1 MIYLRFFAPLR
12 QVMALR
18 PTLHAKARRRKAP
31 QRSKENPKPY
41 SRERNKLMKYAR
53 LVVTAFIVCLTV
65 IAINQTVSAQEQKMP
80 NHVHYKEPAQQ
91 GVSPTGAIAPRLQKL
106 GTHTFPVSTKNAQA
120 QLFMNQGLNLSY
132 AFNHAEAGR
141 AYREAER
148 LDPNLAIA
156 FWGEA
161 LALGP
166 NINAPM
172 DPAAEPKALEVIQKA
187 VALKPKASPREAA
200 LIDAL
205 TYRYSGKA
213 EDRRA
218 RDVAYADAM
227 RKVHLQFPDDD
238 DISMLYVESV
248 MDLRPWG
255 YWTRD
260 GLPYDRTAEV
270 VALTEKVIAKNPNHP
285 GALHLYIHLM
295 EAFQADKAEVAADR
309 LLTLMPA
316 AGHMVHMP
324 AHIYQRVG
332 RYADAQKSNEM
343 AIAADEDYIS
353 QCRAQGLYPM
363 AYYPHNLHFLWF
375 AATAQ
380 GNSKIAIEAAR
391 KAASQVSEETLKAVP
406 LLAGFRVVPYYA
418 LTRFGKWDEMLREPE
433 PPSSNVYLTGMW
445 RYARGTAFLG
455 KGQTSDAEAELAKV
469 SGLMSDK
476 SLDSP
481 LFSPNTALAVLTI
494 GQEVLAGNI
503 AASKKNYDEA
513 VAHLERA
520 VRLEDALV
528 YTEPAEFHYP
538 PRQALGAVLLA
549 AGRPAEAETVYW
561 EDLKRNRESGWS
573 LFGLMQALKAQNK
586 NDDAALVEARFKK
599 AWARADVTLIDSRF
613 GK

>member
-1 MIYLRFFAPLR
+1 MR
-12 QVMALR
+12 
-18 PTLHAKARRRKAP
+18 KAR
-31 QRSKENPKPY
+31 
-41 SRERNKLMKYAR
+41 
-53 LVVTAFIVCLTV
+53 FIVTVVAVVLTLV
-65 IAINQTVSAQEQKMP
+65 GFHNVTFSQDQQSAP
-80 NHVHYKEPAQQ
+80 GHVHYKETGQQ
-91 GVSPTGAIAPRLQKL
+91 SQPSPTGALAPRLQNL
-106 GTHTFPVSTKNAQA
+106 GKHRFPVTTKNAQA

-156 FWGEA
+156 YWGEA

-172 DPAAEPKALEVIQKA
+172 DPASEPKALAAIQKA
-187 VALKPKASPREAA
+187 IALKSQASPREQA

-205 TYRYSGKA
+205 TQRYSGHA
-213 EDRRA
+213 EDRKA
-218 RDVAYADAM
+218 RDVGYADAM
-227 RKVHLQFPDDD
+227 RKVHLQFPDDE
-238 DISMLYVESV
+238 DIAMLYVESV

-260 GLPYDRTAEV
+260 GMPYERTAEV
-270 VALTEKVIAKNPNHP
+270 VALTEKTIAQNPQHP
-285 GALHLYIHLM
+285 GALHFYIHLM
-295 EAFQADKAEVAADR
+295 EAYQAEKAEAAADR

-332 RYADAQKSNEM
+332 RYADAERSNEL

-375 AATAQ
+375 AATAE
-380 GNSKIAIEAAR
+380 GRSKLAIEAAR
-391 KAASQVSEETLKAVP
+391 KAASRVDDETLKAVP

-433 PPSSNVYLTGMW
+433 PPPTSAYLRGMW
-445 RYARGTAFLG
+445 HYTRGTAFLG
-455 KGQTSDAEAELAKV
+455 KGQTDSAEQEFGKLNEIMA
-469 SGLMSDK
+469 DK
-476 SLDSP
+476 SLDQP
-481 LFSPNTALAVLTI
+481 LFSPNTGRGVLTI
-494 GQEVLAGNI
+494 AQEVLAGEI
-503 AASKKNYDEA
+503 AAAKKNYDAA

-528 YTEPAEFHYP
+528 YTEPAE
-538 PRQALGAVLLA
+538 L
-549 AGRPAEAETVYW
+549 
-561 EDLKRNRESGWS
+561 
-573 LFGLMQALKAQNK
+573 
-586 NDDAALVEARFKK
+586 
-599 AWARADVTLIDSRF
+599 
-613 GK
+613 

>member
-1 MIYLRFFAPLR
+1 MQQKRFTI
-12 QVMALR
+12 ALFICFLGLIGL
-18 PTLHAKARRRKAP
+18 PSVAQAQA
-31 QRSKENPKPY
+31 E
-41 SRERNKLMKYAR
+41 KL
-53 LVVTAFIVCLTV
+53 
-65 IAINQTVSAQEQKMP
+65 P
-80 NHVHYKEPAQQ
+80 NHIHYKEPAQQ

-106 GTHTFPVSTKNAQA
+106 GEHKFPVSTKNAQA

-172 DPAAEPKALEVIQKA
+172 DPAAEPKALEAIGKA
-187 VALKPKASPREAA
+187 IALKAKASSREQA

-205 TYRYSGKA
+205 KYRYTGKA
-213 EDRRA
+213 QERRA
-218 RDVAYADAM
+218 NDVAYADAM

-255 YWTRD
+255 YWTKD
-260 GLPYDRTAEV
+260 GTPYGRTPEI

-295 EAFQADKAEVAADR
+295 EAFQADKAEAAADR

-332 RYADAQKSNEM
+332 RYADAQKSNEL

-375 AATAQ
+375 AATAE
-380 GNSKIAIEAAR
+380 GNSKLAIEAAR
-391 KAASQVSEETLKAVP
+391 KAASQVSDETLKAVP

-418 LTRFGKWDEMLREPE
+418 LTRFGKWEEMLREPE
-433 PPSSNVYLTGMW
+433 PPAANVYLTGMW
-445 RYARGTAFLG
+445 HYARATAFLG
-455 KGQTSDAEAELAKV
+455 KGQTTDAEAEFAKLNA
-469 SGLMSDK
+469 LMPDK
-476 SLDSP
+476 SLDGP
-481 LFSPNTALAVLTI
+481 LFSPNTARAILTI
-494 GQEVLAGNI
+494 ADEVLAGELDV
-503 AASKKNYDEA
+503 AKKSYDPA
-513 VAHLERA
+513 IAHLERA

-538 PRQALGAVLLA
+538 PRLSLGAILLA

-561 EDLKRNRESGWS
+561 EDLRRNRENGWA
-573 LFGLMQALKAQNK
+573 LFGLTQALKAQGK

-599 AWARADVTLIDSRF
+599 AWAKADVTLTASRF
-613 GK
+613 GR

>member
-1 MIYLRFFAPLR
+1 MRSIKSISGVITVVVALICFQQIILAQDQKPAP
-12 QVMALR
+12 
-18 PTLHAKARRRKAP
+18 
-31 QRSKENPKPY
+31 S
-41 SRERNKLMKYAR
+41 
-53 LVVTAFIVCLTV
+53 
-65 IAINQTVSAQEQKMP
+65 
-80 NHVHYKEPAQQ
+80 HVHYKDPGQQ
-91 GVSPTGAIAPRLQKL
+91 SASPTGALAPRLQKL
-106 GTHTFPVSTKNAQA
+106 GAHTFPVTTKNRQA

-141 AYREAER
+141 AYREAAR

-156 FWGEA
+156 LWGEA

-172 DPAAEPKALEVIQKA
+172 DPASEPKALEAIKKA
-187 VALKPKASPREAA
+187 IALKPKASAREQA

-205 TYRYSGKA
+205 TERYSGRG

-227 RKVHLQFPDDD
+227 RKVYLQFPDDD
-238 DISMLYVESV
+238 DIAMLYVEAV

-260 GLPYDRTAEV
+260 GRPYERTAEV
-270 VALTEKVIAKNPNHP
+270 VALTEQVIARSPNHP

-295 EAFQADKAEVAADR
+295 EAYQADKAEAAADR

-332 RYADAQKSNEM
+332 RYADAARSNEM

-375 AATAQ
+375 AATAD
-380 GNSKIAIEAAR
+380 GRSKLALEAAR
-391 KAASQVSEETLKAVP
+391 KAASRVDDDTLKAVP

-418 LTRFGKWDEMLREPE
+418 LTRFGKWDEMLHEPE
-433 PPSSNVYLTGMW
+433 PPATSPYLRGMW
-445 RYARGTAFLG
+445 HYARGTAFLG
-455 KGQTSDAEAELAKV
+455 KGQTDSAEQEFAKV
-469 SGLMSDK
+469 SELMADK
-476 SLDSP
+476 SLDQP
-481 LFSPNTALAVLTI
+481 LFSPNTGRAVLSI
-494 GQEVLAGNI
+494 AQEVLGGEI
-503 AASKKNYDEA
+503 AAAKKDYDRS
-513 VAHLERA
+513 VTHLERA

-538 PRQALGAVLLA
+538 PRLALGAVLLEA
-549 AGRPAEAETVYW
+549 KRPAEAETVYW
-561 EDLKRNRESGWS
+561 ESLRHNREDGWA
-573 LFGLMQALKAQNK
+573 LFGLMQALKAQGK

-599 AWARADVTLIDSRF
+599 AWARADVTLTASRF
-613 GK
+613 GR

>member
-1 MIYLRFFAPLR
+1 MRFTRFFLTLVATSVALITFQKIPVAQTPQPAPR
-12 QVMALR
+12 
-18 PTLHAKARRRKAP
+18 
-31 QRSKENPKPY
+31 
-41 SRERNKLMKYAR
+41 
-53 LVVTAFIVCLTV
+53 
-65 IAINQTVSAQEQKMP
+65 
-80 NHVHYKEPAQQ
+80 HVHYIEPAQQ
-91 GVSPTGAIAPRLQKL
+91 TKSPTGAIAPRLQKL

-156 FWGEA
+156 YWGEA

-172 DPAAEPKALEVIQKA
+172 DPANEPKALEAIQKA
-187 VALKPKASPREAA
+187 IALKSKASPREQA

-205 TYRYSGKA
+205 TQRYSGRA
-213 EDRRA
+213 EDRKA
-218 RDVAYADAM
+218 RDRAYADAM
-227 RKVHLQFPDDD
+227 RKVHLQFPDDQ
-238 DISMLYVESV
+238 DIAMLYVESV

-260 GLPYDRTAEV
+260 GTPYERTAEI
-270 VALTEKVIAKNPNHP
+270 VALTEQIIARNPQHP

-295 EAFQADKAEVAADR
+295 EAYQAEKAEAAADR
-309 LLTLMPA
+309 LQTLMPA

-332 RYADAQKSNEM
+332 RYADAARSNEL

-375 AATAQ
+375 AATAD
-380 GNSKIAIEAAR
+380 GRSAVAIAAAR
-391 KAASQVSEETLKAVP
+391 KAASRVDDETLKAVP

-418 LTRFGKWDEMLREPE
+418 LTRFGKWDEMLGEPE
-433 PPSSNVYLTGMW
+433 PPATSAYLLGMW
-445 RYARGTAFLG
+445 HYARGTAFLG
-455 KGQTSDAEAELAKV
+455 KGQTDSADREFAK
-469 SGLMSDK
+469 LDEIMADK
-476 SLDSP
+476 SLDQP
-481 LFSPNTALAVLTI
+481 LFSPNTGRMVLSI
-494 GQEVLAGNI
+494 AREVLAGEI
-503 AASKKNYDEA
+503 AAAKKNYDPA
-513 VAHLERA
+513 IAHLERA

-538 PRQALGAVLLA
+538 PRHALGAVLLDA
-549 AGRPAEAETVYW
+549 NRPAEAETVYW
-561 EDLKRNRESGWS
+561 EDLKRNRENGWA
-573 LFGLMQALKAQNK
+573 LFGLMQALKAEGK
-586 NDDAALVEARFKK
+586 NEDAALVEARFKK
-599 AWARADVTLIDSRF
+599 AWARADVKLASSRF
-613 GK
+613 GQ

>member
-1 MIYLRFFAPLR
+1 M
-12 QVMALR
+12 VSE
-18 PTLHAKARRRKAP
+18 KG
-31 QRSKENPKPY
+31 
-41 SRERNKLMKYAR
+41 
-53 LVVTAFIVCLTV
+53 TAMRIVQSV
-65 IAINQTVSAQEQKMP
+65 IAVIVIGLTLIAFQEITCAQVPQP
-80 NHVHYKEPAQQ
+80 APSHVHYSEPAQQ
-91 GVSPTGAIAPRLQKL
+91 SQPSPTGALAPRLQNL
-106 GTHTFPVSTKNAQA
+106 GKHRFPVTTKNAQA

-172 DPAAEPKALEVIQKA
+172 DPAAEPKALEAIGKA
-187 VALKPKASPREAA
+187 IALKSKASPSEQA

-205 TYRYSGKA
+205 KFRYTGKA
-213 EDRRA
+213 EERRA
-218 RDVAYADAM
+218 NDVAYADVM

-255 YWTRD
+255 YWTKD
-260 GLPYDRTAEV
+260 GTPYDRTPEI
-270 VALTEKVIAKNPNHP
+270 VALTEKVIAKNSNHP

-295 EAFQADKAEVAADR
+295 EAFSADKAEAAADR

-332 RYADAQKSNEM
+332 RYADAQKSNEL

-375 AATAQ
+375 AATAE
-380 GNSKIAIEAAR
+380 GNSKLAIEAAR
-391 KAASQVSEETLKAVP
+391 KAASQVSDETLKAVP

-418 LTRFGKWDEMLREPE
+418 LTRFGKWDEMLRESE
-433 PPSSNVYLTGMW
+433 PPATSAYLRGMW
-445 RYARGTAFLG
+445 HYARGTAFLG
-455 KGQTSDAEAELAKV
+455 KGQMTEAAQEFTKLSELMA
-469 SGLMSDK
+469 DK
-476 SLDSP
+476 SLEGP
-481 LFSPNTALAVLTI
+481 LFSPNTGHAVLSI
-494 GQEVLAGNI
+494 AQEVLGGEI
-503 AASKKNYDEA
+503 AASKKNYDMA
-513 VAHLERA
+513 
-520 VRLEDALV
+520 
-528 YTEPAEFHYP
+528 
-538 PRQALGAVLLA
+538 
-549 AGRPAEAETVYW
+549 
-561 EDLKRNRESGWS
+561 
-573 LFGLMQALKAQNK
+573 
-586 NDDAALVEARFKK
+586 
-599 AWARADVTLIDSRF
+599 I
-613 GK
+613 

>member
-1 MIYLRFFAPLR
+1 M
-12 QVMALR
+12 Q
-18 PTLHAKARRRKAP
+18 
-31 QRSKENPKPY
+31 SK
-41 SRERNKLMKYAR
+41 SLVTAA
-53 LVVTAFIVCLTV
+53 LVVIGVQFGVL
-65 IAINQTVSAQEQKMP
+65 AQDQKLP

-91 GVSPTGAIAPRLQKL
+91 GVSPTGAVAPRLQKL
-106 GTHTFPVSTKNAQA
+106 GNHKFPVSTKNSQA

-141 AYREAER
+141 AYREAAR
-148 LDPNLAIA
+148 LDPNLAMA
-156 FWGEA
+156 FWGQA

-172 DPAAEPKALEVIQKA
+172 SPDSEAPALEAIQKA
-187 VALKPKASPREAA
+187 IALKAKATPREAA

-205 TYRYSGKA
+205 KFRYTGKA
-213 EDRRA
+213 NERRA
-218 RDVAYADAM
+218 NDVAYADAM

-238 DISMLYVESV
+238 DISMLYVESA

-260 GLPYDRTAEV
+260 GTPYDRTSEI
-270 VALTEKVIAKNPNHP
+270 VALTENVIAKNSNHP

-295 EAFQADKAEVAADR
+295 EAFRADKAEAAADR

-343 AIAADEDYIS
+343 AIAADEDYIA

-375 AATAQ
+375 AATAE

-391 KAASQVSEETLKAVP
+391 KAASRVDDDTLKAVP

-433 PPSSNVYLTGMW
+433 PPAISAYLTGQW
-445 RYARGTAFLG
+445 HYARGTAFLG
-455 KGQTSDAEAELAKV
+455 KGQVSEAEAEFAKLNA
-469 SGLMSDK
+469 LMPDK
-476 SLDSP
+476 SLDGP
-481 LFSPNTALAVLTI
+481 LFSPNTARGILTI
-494 GQEVLAGNI
+494 AQEVLGGEI
-503 AASKKNYDEA
+503 DAAKKNYDSA
-513 VAHLERA
+513 IAHLERA

-538 PRQALGAVLLA
+538 PRLSLGAILLA

-561 EDLKRNRESGWS
+561 EDLRRNKENGWA
-573 LFGLMQALKAQNK
+573 LYGLMQSLKAQGK
-586 NDDAALVEARFKK
+586 NDDAALVDARFKQ
-599 AWARADVTLIDSRF
+599 AWAKADVTLSASRF
-613 GK
+613 GR

>member
-1 MIYLRFFAPLR
+1 M
-12 QVMALR
+12 QAL
-18 PTLHAKARRRKAP
+18 
-31 QRSKENPKPY
+31 
-41 SRERNKLMKYAR
+41 KLF
-53 LVVTAFIVCLTV
+53 VTAALF
-65 IAINQTVSAQEQKMP
+65 VSGAQISVLAQDQKLP

-91 GVSPTGAIAPRLQKL
+91 GVSPTGAVAPRLQKL
-106 GTHTFPVSTKNAQA
+106 GIHKFPVSTKNAQA

-141 AYREAER
+141 AYREAAR
-148 LDPNLAIA
+148 LDPNLAMA
-156 FWGEA
+156 FWGQA

-172 DPAAEPKALEVIQKA
+172 SPDSEPLALEAIKKA
-187 VALKPKASPREAA
+187 DALRANASPREQA

-205 TYRYSGKA
+205 KFRYNGRH

-218 RDVAYADAM
+218 NDVAYADAM
-227 RKVHLQFPDDD
+227 RKVHMQFPDDD

-260 GLPYDRTAEV
+260 GTPYDRTSEIV
-270 VALTEKVIAKNPNHP
+270 GLTEKVIGKSPNHP

-295 EAFQADKAEVAADR
+295 EAFQADKAEPAADR

-332 RYADAQKSNEM
+332 RYADAEKSNVM

-375 AATAQ
+375 ASTAE
-380 GNSKIAIEAAR
+380 GNSKVAIEAAR
-391 KAASQVSEETLKAVP
+391 KAASRVDDDTLKAVP

-418 LTRFGKWDEMLREPE
+418 LTRFGKWDDMLREPQ
-433 PPSSNVYLTGMW
+433 PPASSVYLTGMW
-445 RYARGTAFLG
+445 HYARGTAFLG
-455 KGQTSDAEAELAKV
+455 KGQTSDAEAEFAKLNA
-469 SGLMSDK
+469 LMPDK
-476 SLDSP
+476 SLDQP
-481 LFSPNTALAVLTI
+481 LFSPNTARAILTI
-494 GQEVLAGNI
+494 AQEVLAGEIDSAN
-503 AASKKNYDEA
+503 KKYDTA
-513 VAHLERA
+513 IAHLERA

-528 YTEPAEFHYP
+528 YTEPSEFHYP
-538 PRQALGAVLLA
+538 PRLSLGAILLA

-561 EDLKRNRESGWS
+561 EDLRRNKENGWA
-573 LFGLMQALKAQNK
+573 LYGLMQALKAEGK
-586 NDDAALVEARFKK
+586 NDDAALVDARFKK
-599 AWARADVTLIDSRF
+599 AWSRADVTLNASRF
-613 GK
+613 GR

>member
-1 MIYLRFFAPLR
+1 MRVLKSLITAAL
-12 QVMALR
+12 VMSGVQLA
-18 PTLHAKARRRKAP
+18 
-31 QRSKENPKPY
+31 
-41 SRERNKLMKYAR
+41 
-53 LVVTAFIVCLTV
+53 VF
-65 IAINQTVSAQEQKMP
+65 AQEQNLP

-91 GVSPTGAIAPRLQKL
+91 GVSPTGAVAPRLQKL
-106 GTHTFPVSTKNAQA
+106 GSHKFPVSTKNAQA

-141 AYREAER
+141 AYREAAR
-148 LDPNLAIA
+148 LDPTLAIA
-156 FWGEA
+156 FWGQA

-172 DPAAEPKALEVIQKA
+172 GPDSEAPALDAIKKAD
-187 VALKPKASPREAA
+187 ALRANASPREQA

-205 TYRYSGKA
+205 KFRYNGRH

-218 RDVAYADAM
+218 NDVAYADAM

-260 GLPYDRTAEV
+260 GTPYDRTSEI

-295 EAFQADKAEVAADR
+295 EAFQADKAESAADR

-332 RYADAQKSNEM
+332 RYADAEKSNVM

-375 AATAQ
+375 AATAE
-380 GNSKIAIEAAR
+380 GASKIAIEAAR
-391 KAASQVSEETLKAVP
+391 KAASRVDDDTLKAVP

-418 LTRFGKWDEMLREPE
+418 LTRFGHWDEMLGEPE
-433 PPSSNVYLTGMW
+433 PPAVSAYLLGQW
-445 RYARGTAFLG
+445 HYARGRAFLG
-455 KGQTSDAEAELAKV
+455 KGQTEEAEKEFAK
-469 SGLMSDK
+469 LNEIMPDK
-476 SLDSP
+476 SLDGP
-481 LFSPNTALAVLTI
+481 LFSPNTARAILTI
-494 GQEVLAGNI
+494 AQEVLRGEI
-503 AASKKNYDEA
+503 DAAKKNYDSA
-513 VAHLERA
+513 ILHLERA

-538 PRQALGAVLLA
+538 PRLSLGAILLA

-561 EDLKRNRESGWS
+561 EDLRRNKESGWA
-573 LFGLMQALKAQNK
+573 LYGLMQALKAQNK

-599 AWARADVTLIDSRF
+599 AWAKADVTLSASRF
-613 GK
+613 GQ

>member
-1 MIYLRFFAPLR
+1 MQLSRFVLVTLAIGTAIIGIEKTSFA
-12 QVMALR
+12 QDQ
-18 PTLHAKARRRKAP
+18 K
-31 QRSKENPKPY
+31 
-41 SRERNKLMKYAR
+41 
-53 LVVTAFIVCLTV
+53 
-65 IAINQTVSAQEQKMP
+65 SAP

-91 GVSPTGAIAPRLQKL
+91 SVSPTGAIAPRLQKL
-106 GTHTFPVSTKNAQA
+106 GNHVFPVSTRNRQA

-156 FWGEA
+156 YWGEA

-172 DPAAEPKALEVIQKA
+172 DPAAEPKALEIIQKA
-187 VALKPKASPREAA
+187 MALKPKASAREQA
-200 LIDAL
+200 LIEAL
-205 TYRYSGKA
+205 AQRYSGRA

-227 RKVHLQFPDDD
+227 RKVHLQFPDDQ
-238 DISMLYVESV
+238 DIAMLYVESV

-260 GLPYDRTAEV
+260 GMPYERTAEV
-270 VALTEKVIAKNPNHP
+270 VALTEKTIAQNPQHP
-285 GALHLYIHLM
+285 GALHFYIHLM
-295 EAFQADKAEVAADR
+295 EAYQSEKAEAAADR

-332 RYADAQKSNEM
+332 RYADAVRSNEL

-375 AATAQ
+375 AATAE
-380 GNSKIAIEAAR
+380 GNSKLAIEAAR
-391 KAASQVSEETLKAVP
+391 KAASRVDDETLKAVP

-433 PPSSNVYLTGMW
+433 PPATSAYLRGMW
-445 RYARGTAFLG
+445 HYARGTAFLG
-455 KGQTSDAEAELAKV
+455 KGQTNEAEQEFATL
-469 SGLMSDK
+469 SELMADK
-476 SLDSP
+476 SLDQP
-481 LFSPNTALAVLTI
+481 LFSPNTGRAVLSI
-494 GQEVLAGNI
+494 AQEVLTGEI
-503 AASKKNYDEA
+503 AASKKNYDIA
-513 VAHLERA
+513 IAHLERA
-520 VRLEDALV
+520 ARLEDALV

-538 PRQALGAVLLA
+538 PRHALGAVLLEA
-549 AGRPAEAETVYW
+549 NRPAEAETVYW
-561 EDLKRNRESGWS
+561 EDLKRNRENGWA
-573 LFGLMQALKAQNK
+573 LFGLMQALKAQGK
-586 NDDAALVEARFKK
+586 NDDAAFVEARFKK
-599 AWARADVTLIDSRF
+599 AWARADVTLSASRF
-613 GK
+613 GR

>member
-1 MIYLRFFAPLR
+1 MKLARFAI
-12 QVMALR
+12 
-18 PTLHAKARRRKAP
+18 TLCV
-31 QRSKENPKPY
+31 S
-41 SRERNKLMKYAR
+41 L
-53 LVVTAFIVCLTV
+53 LGLTGLQQAV
-65 IAINQTVSAQEQKMP
+65 RAQDQKSPMG
-80 NHVHYKEPAQQ
+80 HVHYKEPAQQ

-106 GTHTFPVSTKNAQA
+106 GDHKFPTSTKNAQA

-172 DPAAEPKALEVIQKA
+172 DPAAEPKALEAIGKA
-187 VALKPKASPREAA
+187 IALKAKASLREQA
-200 LIDAL
+200 LIEAL
-205 TYRYSGKA
+205 KYRYTGKA
-213 EDRRA
+213 EERRA
-218 RDVAYADAM
+218 NDVAYADAM

-255 YWTRD
+255 YWTKD
-260 GLPYDRTAEV
+260 GTPYDRTPEV

-295 EAFQADKAEVAADR
+295 EAFQADKAEAAADR

-375 AATAQ
+375 ATTAE
-380 GNSKIAIEAAR
+380 GKSKVAIEAAR
-391 KAASQVSEETLKAVP
+391 KLASQVNDETLKAVP

-418 LTRFGKWDEMLREPE
+418 LTRFGRWDEMLREPE
-433 PPSSNVYLTGMW
+433 PPAVSVYLTGMW
-445 RYARGTAFLG
+445 HYARATAFLG
-455 KGQTSDAEAELAKV
+455 KGQTSDAEAEFAKLNA
-469 SGLMSDK
+469 LMPDK
-476 SLDSP
+476 SLDGP
-481 LFSPNTALAVLTI
+481 LFSPNTARAIITI
-494 GQEVLAGNI
+494 ADEVLAGEI
-503 AASKKNYDEA
+503 DAAKKNYDSA
-513 VAHLERA
+513 IAHLERA

-538 PRQALGAVLLA
+538 PRQSLGAILLA

-561 EDLKRNRESGWS
+561 EDLRRNKENGWS

-599 AWARADVTLIDSRF
+599 AWANADVTLTASRF
-613 GK
+613 GR